1 MTNQQNPAP
10 QPQSLPGTTPG
21 QWVHSHKYVRVR
33 HLNGNFSTVARVVNP
48 ADGNLIAAAPELAKS
63 LTDLLDAFRE
73 CVGHAAFDEFDASNP
88 AVIAARA
95 TIAKAAP

>member
-1 MTNQQNPAP
+1 MTNQHPR
-10 QPQSLPGTTPG
+10 LEILDT
-21 QWVHSHKYVRVR
+21 
-33 HLNGNFSTVARVVNP
+33 
-48 ADGNLIAAAPELAKS
+48 DGNVAPAQPRAEDSANAPELAKA

-95 TIAKAAP
+95 ALAKAAL